1 MTRQSIL
8 IWAALLITLA
18 LSWHTYQQEQ
28 AQKLGKQVVLPTRVL
43 SQQQAQQT
51 AQQQFSASIINNA
64 QPLQLSLR
72 QSVQSQIDLFAVP
85 KKAIQVA
92 AAKKIQ
98 SPFKAPPP
106 MAPPL
111 PFQYLGRI
119 NTGDSKGV
127 LLNIN
132 NEVTPIQTG
141 DILLGQY
148 LVQAITESETGVQ
161 VQFLYQPLQQV
172 QTLTASTTN

>member
-8 IWAALLITLA
+8 IWAALLITLG
-18 LSWHTYQQEQ
+18 LSWHTYQQDKSHKNDTE
-28 AQKLGKQVVLPTRVL
+28 VVLPTRVL
-43 SQQQAQQT
+43 SLQQVQQQSLAP
-51 AQQQFSASIINNA
+51 IINNA
-64 QPLQLSLR
+64 QPLELSAR
-72 QSVQSQIDLFAVP
+72 QSVQSQIDLFSVP
-85 KKAIQVA
+85 KQPIQA
-92 AAKKIQ
+92 AATKKTQ
-98 SPFKAPPP
+98 QPLKAPAP

-119 NTGDSKGV
+119 NTGDNKGV
-127 LLNIN
+127 LLNIR

-148 LVQAITESETGVQ
+148 LVQAINETETGVQ

-172 QTLTASTTN
+172 QTLTASTIN

>member
-8 IWAALLITLA
+8 IWAAFLITLA

-28 AQKLGKQVVLPTRVL
+28 AQKLGKQMVLPTRVL
-43 SQQQAQQT
+43 SLQQAQQQSF
-51 AQQQFSASIINNA
+51 APIINNA
-64 QPLQLSLR
+64 QPLKLSAR
-72 QSVQSQIDLFAVP
+72 QSVQSQTDLFAVP
-85 KKAIQVA
+85 KQAIQIA
-92 AAKKIQ
+92 ATKKTQ
-98 SPFKAPPP
+98 PAFKAPPP
-106 MAPPL
+106 LAPPL
-111 PFQYLGRI
+111 PFKYLGRI
-119 NTGDSKGV
+119 NTSNSKGV
-127 LLNIN
+127 LLNVH

-172 QTLTASTTN
+172 QTLTASTIN

>member
-8 IWAALLITLA
+8 IWAALIITLA
-18 LSWHTYQQEQ
+18 ISWDIYQQDKSHKNDSE
-28 AQKLGKQVVLPTRVL
+28 VVLPTRVL
-43 SQQQAQQT
+43 SLQQAQQQST
-51 AQQQFSASIINNA
+51 APIINNA
-64 QPLQLSLR
+64 QPLTLSAR
-72 QSVQSQIDLFAVP
+72 QSVQSQVDLFAVP
-85 KKAIQVA
+85 KQAIQA
-92 AAKKIQ
+92 ATKKIQ
-98 SPFKAPPP
+98 QPLKALQP
-106 MAPPL
+106 MAPTL

-127 LLNIN
+127 LLNIR

-148 LVQAITESETGVQ
+148 LVQAITESETDVQ

-172 QTLTASTTN
+172 QTLTASTIN

>member
-1 MTRQSIL
+1 
-8 IWAALLITLA
+8 
-18 LSWHTYQQEQ
+18 
-28 AQKLGKQVVLPTRVL
+28 
-43 SQQQAQQT
+43 
-51 AQQQFSASIINNA
+51 
-64 QPLQLSLR
+64 
-72 QSVQSQIDLFAVP
+72 
-85 KKAIQVA
+85 
-92 AAKKIQ
+92 
-98 SPFKAPPP
+98 

-127 LLNIN
+127 LLNIR

>member
-8 IWAALLITLA
+8 IWAAFLITLA

-28 AQKLGKQVVLPTRVL
+28 AQKLGKQMVLPTRVL
-43 SQQQAQQT
+43 SLQQAQQQSF
-51 AQQQFSASIINNA
+51 APIINNA
-64 QPLQLSLR
+64 QPLKLSAR
-72 QSVQSQIDLFAVP
+72 QSVQSQTDLFAVP
-85 KKAIQVA
+85 KQAIQIA
-92 AAKKIQ
+92 ATKKTQ
-98 SPFKAPPP
+98 PAFKAPPP
-106 MAPPL
+106 LAPPL
-111 PFQYLGRI
+111 PFKYLGRI
-119 NTGDSKGV
+119 NTSNSKGV
-127 LLNIN
+127 LLNVH

>member
-8 IWAALLITLA
+8 IWVALLITLA

-28 AQKLGKQVVLPTRVL
+28 SQETGTKLVLPTRVL
-43 SQQQAQQT
+43 SQQSSQQQ
-51 AQQQFSASIINNA
+51 AQQQFSASIINDA
-64 QPLQLSLR
+64 QPLQLSAR

-85 KKAIQVA
+85 KQAIQVTA
-92 AAKKIQ
+92 TKKIQ
-98 SPFKAPPP
+98 PAFKAPPP

-141 DILLGQY
+141 DILLGRY
-148 LVQAITESETGVQ
+148 LVQAITESESGVQ

>member
-1 MTRQSIL
+1 MTRQSML
-8 IWAALLITLA
+8 IWAALLITLG

-28 AQKLGKQVVLPTRVL
+28 SQKTGTQVVLPTRVL
-43 SQQQAQQT
+43 SQQQAQQQSFT
-51 AQQQFSASIINNA
+51 PIINHA
-64 QPLQLSLR
+64 QPLQLSAR

-98 SPFKAPPP
+98 PPFKAPPP

-119 NTGDSKGV
+119 NTGISKGV

-132 NEVTPIQTG
+132 NEVAPIQTG
-141 DILLGQY
+141 DIVLGQY
-148 LVQAITESETGVQ
+148 LVQAITETETGVQ
-161 VQFLYQPLQQV
+161 VQFLYQPLKQV
-172 QTLTASTTN
+172 QILTASTTN

>member
-43 SQQQAQQT
+43 SQQQAQQQSF
-51 AQQQFSASIINNA
+51 APIINNA
-64 QPLQLSLR
+64 QPLTLSAR

-85 KKAIQVA
+85 NQAIQIA
-92 AAKKIQ
+92 ATKKTQ
-98 SPFKAPPP
+98 PASKAPPP
-106 MAPPL
+106 SAPPL

-119 NTGDSKGV
+119 NTTDNKGV

>member
-8 IWAALLITLA
+8 IWAALLITLW
-18 LSWHTYQQEQ
+18 LSWDIYQQDKAHKNDTQ
-28 AQKLGKQVVLPTRVL
+28 MVLPTRVL
-43 SQQQAQQT
+43 SQQPVMHT
-51 AQQQFSASIINNA
+51 ANEPTLRLSA
-64 QPLQLSLR
+64 R
-72 QSVQSQIDLFAVP
+72 QSVQSQLDLFAVP
-85 KKAIQVA
+85 KQAIQVSA
-92 AAKKIQ
+92 TKKIQ
-98 SPFKAPPP
+98 PAFKAPPP

-127 LLNIN
+127 LINLN

-148 LVQAITESETGVQ
+148 LVQAINESETGVQ
-161 VQFLYQPLQQV
+161 VQFLYQPLQKV

>member
-8 IWAALLITLA
+8 IWAALLITLG

-28 AQKLGKQVVLPTRVL
+28 AQKLGKQVVLPTHVL
-43 SQQQAQQT
+43 SHQQ
-51 AQQQFSASIINNA
+51 AQQQFSASIINNP
-64 QPLQLSLR
+64 QPLTLSAR

-85 KKAIQVA
+85 KQAIQIA
-92 AAKKIQ
+92 ANKKTQ
-98 SPFKAPPP
+98 PTFKAPPP

-119 NTGDSKGV
+119 NTDDSKGV
-127 LLNIN
+127 LLNVH

>member
-8 IWAALLITLA
+8 IWAAFLITLA
-18 LSWHTYQQEQ
+18 LSWHTYQQDKSHKNDSE
-28 AQKLGKQVVLPTRVL
+28 VVLPTRVISL
-43 SQQQAQQT
+43 QQAQQQLL
-51 AQQQFSASIINNA
+51 APIINNA
-64 QPLQLSLR
+64 QSLTLSAR
-72 QSVQSQIDLFAVP
+72 QSVQSQVDLFSVP
-85 KKAIQVA
+85 KQPIQA
-92 AAKKIQ
+92 ATKKIQ
-98 SPFKAPPP
+98 QPLKAPAP

-127 LLNIN
+127 LLNIR